1 MFQRKIQLTETEL
14 LTIRWQK
21 DWASLTI
28 KLNTREIGSFSDK
41 TSLEMGKWLQLSEGR
56 TLLVRLVKNE
66 LEIWDGNNELVSGLK
81 SGATDYFPIAW
92 KALMGY
98 GIFFL
103 VAIALVSIFQDWVI
117 ALPVLLLSLFFGFGN
132 LSLALWARAKKDILP
147 LKIGLVLNGLLFVSA
162 ILTSGL
168 LAGAFVGV
176 VVYYI
181 YKGIASGPIM
191 TSDVEYIAHGN
202 VLDAD
207 I

>member
-1 MFQRKIQLTETEL
+1 MFQRKIQLTATEL

-28 KLNTREIGSFSDK
+28 KLNAREIGSFSDK
-41 TSLEMGKWLQLSEGR
+41 TALETGKWLQLSEGR

-92 KALMGY
+92 KAMMGY

-103 VAIALVSIFQDWVI
+103 VLI
-117 ALPVLLLSLFFGFGN
+117 LLLSSFRTLPLLYVYLFLGFGN

-147 LKIGLVLNGLLFVSA
+147 LKIGLVLNGILFVSA
-162 ILTSGL
+162 ILTGGL

-181 YKGIASGPIM
+181 YKGIVAGPIM
-191 TSDVEYIAHGN
+191 TSDVEYIVHGD

>member
-1 MFQRKIQLTETEL
+1 
-14 LTIRWQK
+14 
-21 DWASLTI
+21 
-28 KLNTREIGSFSDK
+28 
-41 TSLEMGKWLQLSEGR
+41 
-56 TLLVRLVKNE
+56 
-66 LEIWDGNNELVSGLK
+66 
-81 SGATDYFPIAW
+81 
-92 KALMGY
+92 MGY

>member
-1 MFQRKIQLTETEL
+1 MFQRKIQLSTTEW

-21 DWASLTI
+21 DWVSLTV
-28 KLNTREIGSFSDK
+28 KLNTRQIGSFSSK
-41 TSLEMGKWLQLSEGR
+41 TDLETGKWLQLPEGR

-103 VAIALVSIFQDWVI
+103 AAIALASIFKDWVI
-117 ALPVLLLSLFFGFGN
+117 PLPVLIVSLIIGFGN
-132 LSLALWARAKKDILP
+132 LSLALWARAKKDTLP
-147 LKIGLVLNGLLFVSA
+147 LKIGLVLNCLLFITSL
-162 ILTSGL
+162 LTGGFMP
-168 LAGAFVGV
+168 AAFIGV

-181 YKGIASGPIM
+181 YKGIVSGPIM
-191 TSDVEYIAHGN
+191 TSDVEYIAHGD

>member
-1 MFQRKIQLTETEL
+1 L

-21 DWASLTI
+21 DWASLTV
-28 KLNTREIGSFSDK
+28 KLNNREIGAFSSKND
-41 TSLEMGKWLQLSEGR
+41 LETGKWLQLSEGR
-56 TLLVRLVKNE
+56 TLLVRVVKNE

-103 VAIALVSIFQDWVI
+103 AAMALVSIFQDWVI
-117 ALPVLLLSLFFGFGN
+117 ALPVLYLSLFIGFGN
-132 LSLALWARAKKDILP
+132 LSLALWARAKKDTVP
-147 LKIGLVLNGLLFVSA
+147 LKIGLVLNGLLFVGMLLTGSFMPAA
-162 ILTSGL
+162 II
-168 LAGAFVGV
+168 GV

-181 YKGIASGPIM
+181 YKGIVAGPIM
-191 TSDVEYIAHGN
+191 TSDVEYMAHGD